1 MRQDLWAFWSRY
13 HELPAKVNRKFFR
26 MIYPTQILSN
36 WLTNIKTPDEM
47 DLRGSS
53 GVRFKIRTEQK
64 NERKLQAN
72 VNPNS
77 IMKITLSIVAALS
90 AAVLITSGC
99 ARSRV
104 ENNMPSTQTQV
115 TLTHG
120 NYKMIKA
127 GAEGRSYGFRFFL
140 GIIPITAPSTAAARA
155 DLYNSLGQSMSGR
168 SVALIN
174 TTEDRST
181 TWLLLFSVPKIVLT
195 GDVVE
200 FAQDGSP
207 QAVLQTAAPQ

>member
-1 MRQDLWAFWSRY
+1 MR
-13 HELPAKVNRKFFR
+13 N
-26 MIYPTQILSN
+26 
-36 WLTNIKTPDEM
+36 KT
-47 DLRGSS
+47 R
-53 GVRFKIRTEQK
+53 RTF
-64 NERKLQAN
+64 
-72 VNPNS
+72 NPNS
-77 IMKITLSIVAALS
+77 IMKITLSMAAALTVAA
-90 AAVLITSGC
+90 LITSGC
-99 ARSRV
+99 ANSRV

-120 NYKMIKA
+120 NYKMVRA

-155 DLYNSLGQSMSGR
+155 DLYSSLGQSVNGR

-181 TWLLLFSVPKIVLT
+181 TWLLLFSVTKIVLT

-207 QAVLQTAAPQ
+207 QPILQATAPQ